1 MQALKK
7 KKMAENSPRL
17 EEASLIAQ
25 KEKKKK
31 SFNLE
36 VANVSTVIGTTFG
49 LNPGYQ
55 NFSPCYAIV
64 KWVASHFV

>member
-1 MQALKK
+1 MALVVKK
-7 KKMAENSPRL
+7 R
-17 EEASLIAQ
+17 
-25 KEKKKK
+25 KEKKK

>member
-25 KEKKKK
+25 KERKKKI
-31 SFNLE
+31 L
-36 VANVSTVIGTTFG
+36 
-49 LNPGYQ
+49 
-55 NFSPCYAIV
+55 
-64 KWVASHFV
+64 

>member
-7 KKMAENSPRL
+7 KIAENSPRL

-25 KEKKKK
+25 KEKKK